1 MVWAVPLGDG
11 FMGPWDIVVVAGVLL
26 ATAGVFL
33 LLVRLVRIRADRRE
47 GGAVQAKV
55 GRLLSKGHH
64 GQAAAAL
71 IAAGRLKE
79 AHDLLVSAGD
89 FKGAARVALRMQE
102 PLRAGELFE
111 RAGDFEAAALAFLK
125 IPDFRRAAECYARAG
140 NHEKASEIYV
150 QIGDLWA
157 AAEEMVAM
165 GRRRQAA
172 AVHRQLGNDILADRL
187 TGEALREEGD
197 LAGAAQAFLQA
208 GDFEAAGECFERAG
222 AFREAADAFHKAGR
236 LDLAAQVLERSGA
249 ASEAAALYEE
259 AGDHAAAARLYQ
271 KVRDP
276 NGEIQA
282 LVAAGEYL
290 AAGHL
295 AYKLGL
301 KEQAEE
307 ILKLAAPADRGY
319 ARACLL
325 LGRIMEEQG
334 RIEEGLK
341 YYALFVER
349 AEPTPKTRQAFEY
362 LAGLFERHRVPD
374 VAIRCL
380 RKLDQAGLLQAGQ
393 RETLRRLA
401 DQMAGPG
408 LVASGEAAT
417 GSPGQA
423 PADPR
428 IGVPPQLSDR
438 YSVLSRLG
446 EGGTSVVFL
455 AHDRL
460 LRRNVV
466 LKVLS
471 NPSLPGDLAEEYFM
485 REAQIVAGM
494 SHPNIVTIFDV
505 GNAAGRMYIVM
516 EYIEGRS
523 LDRVLDARSGQ
534 GLPLPDV
541 VRIASQ
547 LADALAYAHAR
558 KVIHRDLKPGNVMI
572 LPDGQVKLMDFG
584 MAKALEVHRDRSLYI
599 CGTPD
604 YMSPEQEAGED
615 LTPATDIYSFGL
627 VILEALLGSLPT
639 AMTAAAAREKRLQA
653 LDRARLP
660 DGVRAVIRSCLAL
673 NPSERPASAR
683 MVAEALARAAGSR
696 S

>member
-1 MVWAVPLGDG
+1 MDLL
-11 FMGPWDIVVVAGVLL
+11 DIAAVAGVVL
-26 ATAGVFL
+26 AAVGVFY
-33 LLVRLVRIRADRRE
+33 LVVRIAAARAKRRE
-47 GGAVQAKV
+47 DGSRAHKAS
-55 GRLLSKGHH
+55 RLISQGQH
-64 GQAAAAL
+64 GQAVATLLAS
-71 IAAGRLKE
+71 GRLRE
-79 AHDLLVSAGD
+79 AQDLLVANGD

-111 RAGDFEAAALAFLK
+111 RAGDFEAAAMAFLK
-125 IPDFRRAAECYARAG
+125 IPDFRRAAECFARAG
-140 NHEKASEIYV
+140 NHEKAAEVYV
-150 QIGDLWA
+150 QVGDLWA

-165 GRRRQAA
+165 GRRKQAA
-172 AVHRQLGNDILADRL
+172 ALHRQLGNDILADRL
-187 TGEALREEGD
+187 TGEALRDEGD
-197 LAGAAQAFLQA
+197 LGGAAKAFLQA
-208 GDFEAAGECFERAG
+208 GELEAAAECLAQAG
-222 AFREAADAFHKAGR
+222 SVRESADVYQKAGR
-236 LDLAAQVLERSGA
+236 PDLAAQVLERSGA
-249 ASEAAALYEE
+249 TSEAAAMYEE

-276 NGEIQA
+276 GGEIQA
-282 LVAAGEYL
+282 LVAAGEFL

-301 KEQAEE
+301 QDRAEE
-307 ILKLAAPADRGY
+307 ILRLAAPADRGY

-325 LGRIMEEQG
+325 LGRILEETG
-334 RIEEGLK
+334 RAAEGIK

-349 AEPTPKTRQAFEY
+349 ADPTPKTRSAFEY
-362 LAGLFERHRVPD
+362 LAGVFERHNVPD

-380 RKLDQAGLLQAGQ
+380 RKLERAGLLQDEH
-393 RETLRRLA
+393 RESLRRLA
-401 DQMAGPG
+401 DRMAETAHAAPEQGP
-408 LVASGEAAT
+408 L
-417 GSPGQA
+417 
-423 PADPR
+423 DPR

-446 EGGTSVVFL
+446 EGGTAVVVL

-471 NPSLPGDLAEEYFM
+471 NPSLPGELAEEYFM

-516 EYIEGRS
+516 EHIEGRS
-523 LDRVLDARSGQ
+523 LDQIMEGRSGQ
-534 GLPLPDV
+534 GLPLAQV
-541 VRIASQ
+541 TGIASQ
-547 LADALAYAHAR
+547 LAEALAYAHAR
-558 KVIHRDLKPGNVMI
+558 QVIHRDLKPGNVMV
-572 LPDGQVKLMDFG
+572 LPDGHVKLMDFG
-584 MAKALEVHRDRSLYI
+584 KAKALEVHRDRSLYF

-615 LTPATDIYSFGL
+615 LTAATDIYSFGL
-627 VILEALLGSLPT
+627 VLLEALLGSLPT

-653 LDRARLP
+653 LDRSRIP
-660 DGVRAVIRSCLAL
+660 EGVKDVLRACLAL
-673 NPSERPASAR
+673 EPSARPASAR
-683 MVAEALARAAGSR
+683 MVAQALARAASAR

>member
-1 MVWAVPLGDG
+1 MDLLDIAV
-11 FMGPWDIVVVAGVLL
+11 IAGVVL
-26 ATAGVFL
+26 AAIGAFY
-33 LLVRLVRIRADRRE
+33 LVVRIAAARADRRE
-47 GGAVQAKV
+47 HGSRAHKAT
-55 GRLLSKGHH
+55 RLISQGQH
-64 GQAAAAL
+64 GQAVATLLAS
-71 IAAGRLKE
+71 GRLRE
-79 AHDLLVSAGD
+79 AQDLLVSNGD

-125 IPDFRRAAECYARAG
+125 IPDFRRAAECFARAG
-140 NHEKASEIYV
+140 NHEKAAEVHV

-157 AAEEMVAM
+157 AAEEMIAM
-165 GRRRQAA
+165 GRRKQAA
-172 AVHRQLGNDILADRL
+172 ALHRQLGNDILADRL
-187 TGEALREEGD
+187 TGEALRDEGD
-197 LAGAAQAFLQA
+197 VAGAAEAFLQA
-208 GDFEAAGECFERAG
+208 GELEAAAECLAQAG
-222 AFREAADAFHKAGR
+222 SVRESAEAYQKAGR
-236 LDLAAQVLERSGA
+236 PDLAAQVLERSGA
-249 ASEAAALYEE
+249 TSEAAAMYEE
-259 AGDHAAAARLYQ
+259 AGDHASAARLYQ

-276 NGEIQA
+276 GGEIQA
-282 LVAAGEYL
+282 LVAAGEFL

-301 KEQAEE
+301 KDRAEE

-325 LGRIMEEQG
+325 LGRILEETG
-334 RIEEGLK
+334 RIGEGIK

-349 AEPTPKTRQAFEY
+349 TDPTPKTRSAFEY
-362 LAGLFERHRVPD
+362 LAGLFERENVPD

-380 RKLDQAGLLQAGQ
+380 RKLEQAGLLQADHGAS
-393 RETLRRLA
+393 LRRLA
-401 DQMAGPG
+401 DRMAGAG
-408 LVASGEAAT
+408 AAAET
-417 GSPGQA
+417 TQAAPGQA
-423 PADPR
+423 PVDPR

-446 EGGTSVVFL
+446 EGGTAVVVL

-471 NPSLPGDLAEEYFM
+471 NPSLPGELAEEYFM

-516 EYIEGRS
+516 EYIEGKS
-523 LDRVLDARSGQ
+523 LDLVMGERSGQ
-534 GLPLPDV
+534 GLPLPQV
-541 VRIASQ
+541 IAIASQ
-547 LADALAYAHAR
+547 LAEALAYAHAR
-558 KVIHRDLKPGNVMI
+558 HVIHRDLKPGNVMV
-572 LPDGQVKLMDFG
+572 LPDGHVKLMDFG

-604 YMSPEQEAGED
+604 YMSPEQERGDD
-615 LTPATDIYSFGL
+615 LTAATDIYSFGL
-627 VILEALLGSLPT
+627 LLLEALLGWLPT

-653 LDRARLP
+653 LDRSSIP
-660 DGVRAVIRSCLAL
+660 EGVKNVLRACLTL
-673 NPSERPASAR
+673 EPSARPASAR
-683 MVAEALARAAGSR
+683 MVAEALARAASARG
-696 S
+696 